1 MPKVSPPAEHGRLLN
16 QRAMLEMKRSK
27 PLPPEE
33 GAMATDVNY
42 KPVDLC
48 QAYRLLPGPRPL
60 GGVNLEL
67 EPRKCRLQF
76 SLPRRYECVNC
87 RIPLLGLRLA
97 ATACRAS
104 HAYPCSFLLDTRT
117 LVIVGKHV
125 LQLCTP
131 RHSYIY
137 QARGAV
143 NALCQ
148 PGPHTEDGRQEG
160 EVSHGKIS

>member
-67 EPRKCRLQF
+67 EPEDVDYNFHYPADTNASIVGSHFWVYVLQ
-76 SLPRRYECVNC
+76 LPRA
-87 RIPLLGLRLA
+87 GQ
-97 ATACRAS
+97 AT
-104 HAYPCSFLLDTRT
+104 HTPAYFCWRRT
-117 LVIVGKHV
+117 LAVVGKHG
-125 LQLCTP
+125 LQLCAP
-131 RHSYIY
+131 RYSHTY
-137 QARGAV
+137 QAQGGWPRGPA
-143 NALCQ
+143 
-148 PGPHTEDGRQEG
+148 EG
-160 EVSHGKIS
+160 